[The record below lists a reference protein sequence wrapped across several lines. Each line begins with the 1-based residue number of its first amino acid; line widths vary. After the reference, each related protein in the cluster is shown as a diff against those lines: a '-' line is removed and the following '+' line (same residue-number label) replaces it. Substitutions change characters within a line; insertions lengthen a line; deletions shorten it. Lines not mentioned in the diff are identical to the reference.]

1 MIGPELRAA
10 WPALAARLR
19 PFVARRV
26 PRAADVDDVLH
37 DVLLRVQRGQG
48 ALRDDQRF
56 GPWVY
61 RVAQSV
67 VVDHLRAA
75 ARQPQGSVPLEA
87 LDDQAPVAAAADD
100 DGSAAAAALAARVP
114 AFVEALPTPYREA
127 LTLTEL
133 EGLTQAQAAQ
143 RLGVSWSGMKS
154 RVQRGR
160 AQLRA
165 SLEACCAIERD
176 VRGRVVGFE
185 RRPDAVVPRGCC
197 A

>member
-1 MIGPELRAA
+1 MIGPELREA

-19 PFVARRV
+19 PFVARRL
-26 PRAADVDDVLH
+26 PREADVDDVLH
-37 DVLLRVQRGQG
+37 DVLLRVQRGQ
-48 ALRDDQRF
+48 AELRDEQRF

-61 RVAQSV
+61 RVARGV

-75 ARQPQGSVPLEA
+75 ARRPPDLAPLEA
-87 LDDQAPVAAAADD
+87 IEEVPATPEAQDDRAA
-100 DGSAAAAALAARVP
+100 SAALAARVP
-114 AFVEALPTPYREA
+114 AFVAALPAPYREA

-133 EGLTQAQAAQ
+133 EGLTQAESAE

-160 AQLRA
+160 VQLRA
-165 SLEACCAIERD
+165 ALEACCDIERD
-176 VRGRVVGFE
+176 ARGKVVGFE
-185 RRPDAVVPRGCC
+185 RRPDAVTPSGCC

>member
-1 MIGPELRAA
+1 VIGPEAREA
-10 WPALAARLR
+10 WPELAARLR
-19 PFVARRV
+19 PFVARRL
-26 PRAADVDDVLH
+26 PREADVDDVLH

-61 RVAQSV
+61 RVARSV
-67 VVDHLRAA
+67 VIDHLRAA
-75 ARQPQGSVPLEA
+75 ARRPQGGAS
-87 LDDQAPVAAAADD
+87 LDVLDEVAAAPPEGHDD
-100 DGSAAAAALAARVP
+100 RAAAAALAARVP
-114 AFVEALPTPYREA
+114 AFVAALPAPYREA

-133 EGLTQAQAAQ
+133 EGLTQAEAAA

-160 AQLRA
+160 VQLRA
-165 SLEACCAIERD
+165 ALEACCAIERD
-176 VRGRVVGFE
+176 VRGKVVGFE
-185 RRPDAVVPRGCC
+185 RRPDAVTPTGCC